1 MKNLVKLKII
11 TNFTVANKKDNS
23 VKNNGE
29 LYAKPTWYQ
38 FAGTEKNAQDIIA
51 RLEEL
56 NPGKTFVAA

>member
-1 MKNLVKLKII
+1 MKPTKY
-11 TNFTVANKKDNS
+11 NFSNGQPKGASIYS

>member
-11 TNFTVANKKDNS
+11 TNFTIARKRRND
-23 VKNNGE
+23 GE
-29 LYAKPTWYQ
+29 VYAKPTWYQ